1 MLMGLAFV
9 GLGASSASPAVATI
23 ASTIQTVEGYYPG
36 SLAYNDNNPGNL
48 IFNNQAGATKGPP
61 MAGTPYFY
69 AVFPSYDDGYQAL
82 VNQINT
88 YANQGLTINQMMA
101 KYAPATDA
109 NGNPTTNNPTSYAN
123 QIATALGVSADAT
136 LSDALAGNATA
147 GIPAPDTSTLFNSAT
162 DPVTSLFTDVGS
174 AISDGSISDITDG
187 DWGTL
192 AAGVAI
198 LIAGWMVFTR

>member
-88 YANQGLTINQMMA
+88 YANQGLTIDQMMA

-123 QIATALGVSADAT
+123 QIATALGVSTDTT
-136 LSDALAGNATA
+136 LTDALAGNATA
-147 GIPAPDTSTLFNSAT
+147 GVPTVDTSGVFDSIDST
-162 DPVTSLFTDVGS
+162 
-174 AISDGSISDITDG
+174 ISDIGTAFSTGSFDSITDSDTG
-187 DWGTL
+187 MIALALGTL
-192 AAGVAI
+192 ALAAWV
-198 LIAGWMVFTR
+198 LTR